1 MNFIVSKSRK
11 FNNNKKIRSKQS
23 KISSQK
29 FNSQNSLISNN
40 NNINNKEFL
49 TNENL
54 ENNFDE
60 IITNYLIQGKLFNF
74 SINKDKQ
81 TKIINYFSSLFNN
94 NNNNIN
100 NEKILFLI
108 SPAQNG
114 QEHLIKY
121 LIKNFKCFSFNFNIN
136 NINFNI
142 DNNNEEISP
151 FLNIINIINNNKDN
165 LKHINNI
172 FLIIKNFPIDLY
184 LKRINNEIQFLNLD
198 FLNQFKSILFSFLNE
213 KNNNGLYLIFYW
225 EDEEIK
231 EYFIS
236 KIFGEKIIYHNR
248 TKIIKIHLITENK
261 IKNIIIEYLKIFG
274 INCFDNNN
282 YNEFLNN
289 ILFITNGNLYQLKNY
304 LKQFIYQEFNNNNNN
319 FNNNNFINNNNTKNK
334 FFINN
339 NNNNNNNKRED
350 KSLFH
355 LLGRILYNKRFN
367 KNLNKIIYPKKNEYS
382 NNLSNLF
389 YFNIQNDIINNIP
402 IYKEK
407 FNELFIENSYFH
419 IKSTKNLSNIFDV
432 FSFTDKFTKFEYKL
446 EEKNY
451 NKDLTLENDKFYLNF
466 YGYMIFNDEQYEKN
480 EKLKKNNFTK
490 SNLIVNNN
498 VINNN
503 KKLYEE
509 CGEFNPSIFLMSFKK
524 FNKDVLWLFKEIK
537 NYNKINFYN
546 NNNNCDLNEDETVFN
561 NMFKSEE
568 EKEMENF
575 EEKKY
580 NFNNNNNNN
589 NVINNNVIIKK
600 FRNFKEENE
609 KNIDNLINFFDNN
622 NNNNSDDDID
632 DIVDD

>member
-11 FNNNKKIRSKQS
+11 FNNNNKKIRSKQS
-23 KISSQK
+23 KILSQN
-29 FNSQNSLISNN
+29 FHSQNSLISNN
-40 NNINNKEFL
+40 NNKDLI

-94 NNNNIN
+94 NNNNNN

-114 QEHLIKY
+114 QEHLINY

-142 DNNNEEISP
+142 NNNNEEISP

-165 LKHINNI
+165 LKHLNNI

-184 LKRINNEIQFLNLD
+184 LKRINNEIQFLNLE
-198 FLNQFKSILFSFLNE
+198 FLFQFKSILFSFLNE
-213 KNNNGLYLIFYW
+213 KINNGLYLIFYW

-231 EYFIS
+231 EYFIT
-236 KIFGEKIIYHNR
+236 KIFGEKIVYHNK
-248 TKIIKIHLITENK
+248 TKIIKINLITENK

-274 INCFDNNN
+274 INCIDNNNN

-304 LKQFIYQEFNNNNNN
+304 LKQIIYQEFNKNNNN
-319 FNNNNFINNNNTKNK
+319 FNNNNNKNSKKNNN
-334 FFINN
+334 FI

-367 KNLNKIIYPKKNEYS
+367 KHLNKIIYPKKNEYS
-382 NNLSNLF
+382 NNFSNLF

-407 FNELFIENSYFH
+407 FNELFIENVYFH
-419 IKSTKNLSNIFDV
+419 IKSIKNLQNIFDV

-466 YGYMIFNDEQYEKN
+466 FGYMIFNDEQYEKN

-490 SNLIVNNN
+490 SNLNFN
-498 VINNN
+498 VINNNN

-509 CGEFNPSIFLMSFKK
+509 CAEFNPSIFSMSLKK

-537 NYNKINFYN
+537 NYNKINFN
-546 NNNNCDLNEDETVFN
+546 DKNCDLNEDETVFN
-561 NMFKSEE
+561 NKFKSEE
-568 EKEMENF
+568 EKEIENF
-575 EEKKY
+575 EEKKI
-580 NFNNNNNNN
+580 NFYNNNNN
-589 NVINNNVIIKK
+589 NVINNNFVIKR
-600 FRNFKEENE
+600 FRNLKEENE

-622 NNNNSDDDID
+622 NNNNNSDDDID